1 MSGDMDLSRTAL
13 ERIRA
18 MQAKEARLESSA
30 RWDVHSLLL
39 HAGMLIRSKQRVD
52 GHLAALIA
60 VPSASACDQVIV
72 VLDQRRDAR
81 YQRTSLYRAAMFLV
95 GLAVFAYALAAFRK
109 TRRQAGELSCAN
121 ETLEA
126 RVTARTRDLQNTNAE
141 LRQSEQR
148 FRAIFDN
155 ASIGIARL
163 SLEGCLLEANPALR
177 AILGRAEAV
186 LAGSAIAEFIETT
199 WLEHFQERLA
209 ALQHATDIA
218 APGLSAYEEVKF
230 AHSDG
235 SERWGQVGMSSVCAE
250 AGTPLFLI
258 LLVQDTTDQ
267 KAAEQRIERLAY
279 HDGLTGLPNR
289 TAFLERLKT
298 AIGRAESQ
306 RQRMALLFIDCDNFK
321 QINDTLGHDAGDEF
335 LKQRA
340 VCMRDSLR
348 PDDTLARLGG
358 DEFTI
363 LLENLPDEATAAH
376 VARRI
381 LKNLNDPMRLMG
393 QEIFGGASIGI
404 AFNRGDEVTA
414 ESMLRNADT
423 AMYQIK
429 TASKGDCIVFEQDM
443 NDRANEQMRV
453 ESGLRRALE
462 KGELRVHYQPLID
475 LTTGRLTGS
484 EALVRW
490 EHPELGLIPPG
501 KFIPVAEDTGLII
514 PLGNWVLEEA
524 CRQTKEWQTLWPQDP
539 PLMVNVNLSGHQL
552 KRADVV
558 ETIVNIVLKTG
569 FPINCLRLEIT
580 ESVMMSNLNEA
591 KAKLNR
597 LKALGIKIA
606 LDDFGTGYSS
616 VASLVD
622 LPVDS
627 IKIDRS
633 FVSRLGHQEQAS
645 ATIGA
650 IIALAKAHGL
660 DVTGEGVETPE
671 QVAHLQNYGCLL
683 GQGYFFAKPL
693 SASAFRSKLGEG
705 DASFI
710 GKISGME
717 KQHIEEMLNQFYSP
731 PVEQTRLAA

>member
-1 MSGDMDLSRTAL
+1 
-13 ERIRA
+13 
-18 MQAKEARLESSA
+18 MQAKEAQLPQVA

-39 HAGMLIRSKQRVD
+39 HARMLLQSKQRVD
-52 GHLAALIA
+52 KHLADLIA
-60 VPSASACDQVIV
+60 VPSAPAYNLVLTG
-72 VLDQRRDAR
+72 LDQRRRVQYGATNR
-81 YQRTSLYRAAMFLV
+81 YRAALFVMSL
-95 GLAVFAYALAAFRK
+95 GVFAYALAAFRK
-109 TRRQAGELSCAN
+109 TRRQARELACAN

-126 RVTARTRDLQNTNAE
+126 RVEARTCDLQTTNAE

-163 SLEGCLLEANPALR
+163 SLEGRLLESNVALC
-177 AILGRAEAV
+177 AILGRDEV
-186 LAGSAIAEFIETT
+186 ELTGSALIDFIETT
-199 WLEHFQERLA
+199 WLEHFQERLG
-209 ALQHATDIA
+209 ALQHSTADA
-218 APGLSAYEEVKF
+218 LPALSAYEELKF
-230 AHSDG
+230 ARSDG
-235 SERWGQVGMSSVCAE
+235 SERWGQVGMSLVCAE
-250 AGTPLFLI
+250 SGEPSFLI
-258 LLVQDTTDQ
+258 LLVQDTTEQ

-279 HDGLTGLPNR
+279 HDALTGLPNR
-289 TAFLERLKT
+289 ASFLTRLKT
-298 AIGRAESQ
+298 ALERAESQ
-306 RQRMALLFIDCDNFK
+306 GQKMALLFIDCDNFK
-321 QINDTLGHDAGDEF
+321 QINDTLGHAAGDEF

-340 VCMRDSLR
+340 ACMRDSLR

-376 VARRI
+376 IARRI
-381 LKNLNDPMRLMG
+381 LKNLNEPMRLMG

-404 AFNRGDEVTA
+404 AFNRGEEVTA

-453 ESGLRRALE
+453 ENGLRRALE
-462 KGELRVHYQPLID
+462 NGELRVHYQPLID
-475 LTTGRLTGS
+475 LATGRLMGS

-501 KFIPVAEDTGLII
+501 KFIPVAEETGLIV

-524 CRQTKEWQTLWPQDP
+524 CRQTREWQTQWPQNP

-558 ETIVNIVLKTG
+558 ETIVEIVLKTK
-569 FPINCLRLEIT
+569 FPIHCLRLEIT
-580 ESVMMSNLNEA
+580 ESVMMSNLNDA
-591 KAKLNR
+591 RSKLEK

-616 VASLVD
+616 VASLVE

-645 ATIGA
+645 ATIAA
-650 IIALAKAHGL
+650 IIGLAKAHGL
-660 DVTGEGVETPE
+660 DVTGEGVETQD
-671 QVAHLQNYGCLL
+671 QVAYLQNYGCSL

-693 SASAFRSKLGEG
+693 SADAFQSKLGG
-705 DASFI
+705 SDAPFLTKI
-710 GKISGME
+710 GGLE
-717 KQHIEEMLNQFYSP
+717 KQNIEALPDQLYDP
-731 PVEQTRLAA
+731 TLLRTRLAA